1 MRSAGGLNYSDMQ
14 QHIYGIHDRDDI
26 CDGIKN
32 QRPSAVPEYLFWYS
46 LREWHFT
53 FIEVQILEHTELLQP
68 KIEVVLFSPEQ
79 QAIFQKSIQYFA
91 DFYGHESFDINRNLA
106 GRRIMIHVP
115 AYHPG
120 QLGDVLSEAQSKM
133 LETEMREG
141 NRLWIFTIFALR
153 EGINA
158 EWQEGHHRDLFY
170 FIDWWIYFGDLIS
183 TKELQGVN
191 PFFLLSEEQI
201 RKTDE
206 NQPLNLSLYEPSRNA
221 DVRILKWDRKDTGA
235 PEYFYVNSFRAGESI
250 YLILLYIHK
259 SSYEGLRWE
268 ALKRHTETYFL

>member
-1 MRSAGGLNYSDMQ
+1 
-14 QHIYGIHDRDDI
+14 
-26 CDGIKN
+26 
-32 QRPSAVPEYLFWYS
+32 
-46 LREWHFT
+46 
-53 FIEVQILEHTELLQP
+53 
-68 KIEVVLFSPEQ
+68 
-79 QAIFQKSIQYFA
+79 
-91 DFYGHESFDINRNLA
+91 
-106 GRRIMIHVP
+106 
-115 AYHPG
+115 
-120 QLGDVLSEAQSKM
+120 
-133 LETEMREG
+133 
-141 NRLWIFTIFALR
+141 WIFTIFALR

-158 EWQEGHHRDLFY
+158 EWQESHHRDLFY